1 MGVQLLPEVI
11 GIAVIVLIYSFLC
24 LGASCLMIWLVWTHH
39 ERDSYV
45 ALLSYSTLLGT
56 IGSIIQQFHTL
67 VWWRD
72 IKTEQYEYTLEHLGS
87 PEIAIAGASFGLDLV
102 LFYIQYYTYNVEAML
117 TLFWAVA
124 LTYTVFK
131 FANFTTSKRVRQR
144 TNQSA
149 KLVAVILPAILM
161 ALLRVQ
167 KVQNSHVAF
176 LILANF
182 NIMVSLTIGSVL
194 LIAILI
200 KYIYTRHRLV
210 SWNARYLFSRRSRE
224 SGGDI
229 NVLEQG
235 DGRQS
240 IYDRWLVLRFSIG
253 FVVLATFQLI
263 TILSEIA
270 QLRTH
275 TKEELGESANLSAE
289 KAKTDFLHF
298 LAGVSTSLLVF
309 VVFGTTRT
317 FRQTMYKTFI
327 PRRFRRQPSIL
338 ETPAA
343 PARDRDILDETDY
356 IQESQD
362 TSNER
367 PSNTQLKTVDRETT
381 LVAAENGQYSALPTT
396 QHHEHEV

>member
-298 LAGVSTSLLVF
+298 LAGVSTSLLVGLSI
-309 VVFGTTRT
+309 VCPEARLSSSCH
-317 FRQTMYKTFI
+317 
-327 PRRFRRQPSIL
+327 PRINS
-338 ETPAA
+338 PACIR
-343 PARDRDILDETDY
+343 PAWICY
-356 IQESQD
+356 
-362 TSNER
+362 
-367 PSNTQLKTVDRETT
+367 
-381 LVAAENGQYSALPTT
+381 
-396 QHHEHEV
+396 

>member
-1 MGVQLLPEVI
+1 MGVQLLPEVVGVAI
-11 GIAVIVLIYSFLC
+11 IVLVYSFLC
-24 LGASCLMIWLVWTHH
+24 LGASGLMIWLVWTHQ

-56 IGSIIQQFHTL
+56 IGSIIQQFHTF

-72 IKTEQYEYTLEHLGS
+72 IKTEQYEYTLRHLGS

-131 FANFTTSKRVRQR
+131 FAHFTTSKRLRQR
-144 TNQSA
+144 ANQLA
-149 KLVAVILPAILM
+149 KLVAIILPAILM
-161 ALLRVQ
+161 ALLRVER
-167 KVQNSHVAF
+167 VQNSHVAF

-182 NIMVSLTIGSVL
+182 NIMISLSIGSVL

-229 NVLEQG
+229 NVLDQG

-263 TILSEIA
+263 TILSEVA

-275 TKEELGESANLSAE
+275 TKEQLGEAADLSVG
-289 KAKTDFLHF
+289 KARTDFLHF

-327 PRRFRRQPSIL
+327 PRRFRKQPADV
-338 ETPAA
+338 EAPVV
-343 PARDRDILDETDY
+343 PARDRDAPDDTDY
-356 IQESQD
+356 IQEFQD
-362 TSNER
+362 TSNEG
-367 PSNTQLKTVDRETT
+367 PSDTRLKNIDGAKTT
-381 LVAAENGQYSALPTT
+381 TATDDNGQHSVSQST
-396 QHHEHEV
+396 QPS